1 MLDRDGALGKGA
13 GVGKPDDMT
22 GTGHRR
28 ADIPVEHPGRVI
40 QEATAS
46 GNHPKNRLFPKDCKE
61 MLLPGLLESKSPAGN
76 RAETLMG
83 KSEDLASGTLP
94 TILCPQRQASYYFE
108 ASVCPSAEW
117 GENGFLIPASQG
129 IISERRLIGCS
140 WAYRLILQA
149 RQAMGEV
156 GPL

>member
-46 GNHPKNRLFPKDCKE
+46 GNHPKNRLFPKTVRKCSC
-61 MLLPGLLESKSPAGN
+61 LVFWRASPQRGTE
-76 RAETLMG
+76 AETLMG
-83 KSEDLASGTLP
+83 KSEDLASGRLP
-94 TILCPQRQASYYFE
+94 TILCPQRQATYYFE

-117 GENGFLIPASQG
+117 GDNGFLIPASQG
-129 IISERRLIGCS
+129 IITERGLIGCS